1 MKTAFVIYDGI
12 TALDFIGV
20 YDSLSRI
27 KSMGFDKDFLIDI
40 CGLEHTIKDST
51 GKIAFNIEKIGCSL
65 KTYDMVIIPG
75 GFGTR
80 RLVNDDNFIS
90 YIKTV
95 NPNARL
101 VSVCSGAL
109 LYGKAGFLHDKNITT
124 HKNLFSCMTDYGCKI
139 INKRV
144 VADGNIITAGGV
156 TAGIDLGLYLCGILY
171 NKDIMYKIATQM
183 EYLLP
188 EDFETEL
195 F

>member
-65 KTYDMVIIPG
+65 KTYD
-75 GFGTR
+75 
-80 RLVNDDNFIS
+80 
-90 YIKTV
+90 
-95 NPNARL
+95 NARL

-183 EYLLP
+183 EYQLP

>member
-1 MKTAFVIYDGI
+1 MKTAFVIYDGV

-27 KSMGFDKDFLIDI
+27 KSMGFDENFFIDI

-51 GKIAFNIEKIGCSL
+51 GNIAFKIEKVGHNL
-65 KTYDMVIIPG
+65 KGYDMVIIPG

-95 NPNARL
+95 NPEAKL

-109 LYGKAGFLHDKNITT
+109 IWGKAGFLNNKNITT
-124 HKNLFSCMTDYGCKI
+124 HKNLFSCMNDYGCKI
-139 INKRV
+139 VDKRV
-144 VADGNIITAGGV
+144 VCDGNVITAGGV
-156 TAGIDLGLYLCGILY
+156 TAGLDLGLYLCGIFY
-171 NKDIMYKIATQM
+171 NTDIMYKIANQM
-183 EYLLP
+183 EYQLP
-188 EDFETEL
+188 ENFEEL